1 MNKLPTL
8 APQTMAE
15 AMDFSK
21 MISHSQMV
29 PKQYQGKPQDVL
41 VAIQWGY
48 ELGLQPLQALQ
59 NIAVINGK
67 PSVYGDAALALV
79 KNDPRC
85 AGVSETVTG
94 DGDAK
99 TATCLVKRRYGDDIE
114 ETVRTFSVRDAKM
127 ARLWGKP
134 GPWQQYPDRM
144 LMMRARGFALRDA
157 FPDALKGVITAEE
170 AQDMP
175 SEPKDI
181 TPKANPLDRVAAAR
195 VERSEPPAPTPE
207 PDVEDAVYVEQ
218 VDEDLPSFDELP
230 PEPAPQPE
238 PEPEPEPEPQAAAQP
253 VGLQLFNHQG
263 KPIGGQLET
272 AKQYTDGFIKLMRK
286 YVELDK
292 SSDGTIF
299 TSRQKMTL
307 LRELREANQ
316 ERIDKLSDTASKE
329 VLGLYKL
336 HLRQLGAGGKDAS

>member
-85 AGVSETVTG
+85 AGVSETVSG
-94 DGDAK
+94 DGDSK

-181 TPKANPLDRVAAAR
+181 TPKANPLDRVAAKHI
-195 VERSEPPAPTPE
+195 ERSEPPAAEPE
-207 PDVEDAVYVEQ
+207 VEDAVYVEP

-230 PEPAPQPE
+230 PQPE
-238 PEPEPEPEPQAAAQP
+238 PEPEPQPEPEPVAAA
-253 VGLQLFNHQG
+253 GWQLLNHQG
-263 KPIGGQLET
+263 KPIGGQMVTGKE
-272 AKQYTDGFIKLMRK
+272 YTDGFVKLMRK
-286 YVELDK
+286 YVDLEK

-307 LRELREANQ
+307 LRELREVNQ
-316 ERIDKLSDTASKE
+316 ERIDRLDNQSSKE
-329 VLGLYKL
+329 VLSLYKL
-336 HLRQLGAGGKDAS
+336 YLRQLGAGAKDVS

>member
-85 AGVSETVTG
+85 AGVSETVSGEG
-94 DGDAK
+94 DSK

-181 TPKANPLDRVAAAR
+181 TPKANPLDRVAAKHT
-195 VERSEPPAPTPE
+195 ERFEPPAPQPE
-207 PDVEDAVYVEQ
+207 VEDAVYVEP

-230 PEPAPQPE
+230 PQPEPEPEPQPE
-238 PEPEPEPEPQAAAQP
+238 PEPEPVAA
-253 VGLQLFNHQG
+253 GWQLLNHQG
-263 KPIGGQLET
+263 KPIGAQMVT
-272 AKQYTDGFIKLMRK
+272 AKEYTDGFVKLMRK
-286 YVELDK
+286 YVDLEK

-299 TSRQKMTL
+299 SSRQKMTL
-307 LRELREANQ
+307 LRELREVNQ
-316 ERIDKLSDTASKE
+316 ERIDRLDSNASKE

-336 HLRQLGAGGKDAS
+336 YLRQLGAGAKDVS